1 MKRNTHS
8 NTHKVYDAKQKWVD
22 EFVEMS
28 TFSIRCSQLC
38 SWVEIVYGAPKVLL
52 FFHSERRSRYIVHRL
67 TGIYKS
73 HLALFDFYH
82 EPFIYDDARSH
93 ENGRYNRSMPLDEWK
108 WFKAKLKHNLKK
120 AGLNRILPLWS
131 GRECLGGLIFKM
143 PRVLGAKD
151 VKSAATFESAAADFA
166 HLLEI
171 ALAQRL
177 LIREAWE
184 KKVLLEVG
192 KKISELDELD
202 SVLNL
207 IIDSIREVIPY
218 DAAGIFLIKMPGKKL
233 EYAAIRGYPENIK
246 DTVQIKVGK
255 GITGWS
261 IEHAEEVNVPDVRK
275 DKRYVMARKSTRSQ
289 LSVPIIYGN
298 TVMGA
303 FSLESNKVHF
313 FKYHDVELMRTFA
326 AQTAIVLENSK
337 LLYQVFQAN
346 QMLQEL
352 EIAKDIQKALL
363 PKKLPEIHGYDF
375 AAINHSSLAIGGD
388 MYDFVTLTEDELGVA
403 VGDVAG
409 KGVPAALLMATL
421 YATFRGFTRQHVL
434 PNLVMH
440 ELNASLYAQTAI
452 DKFATFFYG
461 ILDSKAGSFR
471 YSNAGHNPPIVYRAD
486 DKWQELKKGGP
497 LLGFVPDRAYLSD
510 TITLQSG
517 DVLCLYTDGVSE
529 AQNVHNQEFDVRGI
543 TKSLKKF
550 RELSAA
556 EIIKKMLSEIKK
568 FTQKSHQDDDLTMI
582 VIKKL

>member
-1 MKRNTHS
+1 MKGSKGNNTQ
-8 NTHKVYDAKQKWVD
+8 KVYDTKQKWVD

-28 TFSIRCSQLC
+28 TFSMRCSQLC
-38 SWVEIVYGAPKVLL
+38 SWVETVYGAKKVLL
-52 FFHSERRSRYIVHRL
+52 FFHSERRSRYIVHGL
-67 TGIYKS
+67 TGIHKS
-73 HLALFDFYH
+73 YLASLDFYN

-93 ENGRYNRSMPLDEWK
+93 KNDWYNRSMPLDKWK
-108 WFKAKLKHNLKK
+108 WFKTKLKHNLKK
-120 AGLNRILPLWS
+120 SGLNRILPLWS

-143 PRVLGAKD
+143 PRVPGAKE
-151 VKSAATFESAAADFA
+151 VKNAAAFESAATDFA

-192 KKISELDELD
+192 KKISELYELD

-218 DAAGIFLIKMPGKKL
+218 DAAGIFLLKMPGKKL
-233 EYAAIRGYPENIK
+233 EYAAMRGYPENIN
-246 DTVQIKVGK
+246 DTVQLKVGK
-255 GITGWS
+255 GISGWT

-289 LSVPIIYGN
+289 LSIPIIYGN
-298 TVMGA
+298 NVMGA
-303 FSLESNKVHF
+303 FALESNKVRF

-337 LLYQVFQAN
+337 LLYQAFQAN
-346 QMLQEL
+346 EMLQEL
-352 EIAKDIQKALL
+352 EIAKGIQKALL
-363 PKKLPEIHGYDF
+363 PKKLPVIPGYDF

-388 MYDFVTLTEDELGVA
+388 MYDFVTLTENELGVA
-403 VGDVAG
+403 IGDVAG
-409 KGVPAALLMATL
+409 KGVPAALLMASL
-421 YATFRGFTRQHVL
+421 YATFRGFIRQRVL
-434 PNLVMH
+434 PNLVMQ
-440 ELNASLYAQTAI
+440 ELNASIYAQTEI
-452 DKFATFFYG
+452 DKFATLFYG
-461 ILDSKAGSFR
+461 ILDCSNDSFR

-497 LLGFVPDRAYLSD
+497 LLGFVPDGAYLSD
-510 TITLQSG
+510 TVTLQSG

-529 AQNVHNQEFDVRGI
+529 AQNIQNHEFDVKGI
-543 TKSLKKF
+543 TKTLKKF
-550 RELSAA
+550 KKLSAE